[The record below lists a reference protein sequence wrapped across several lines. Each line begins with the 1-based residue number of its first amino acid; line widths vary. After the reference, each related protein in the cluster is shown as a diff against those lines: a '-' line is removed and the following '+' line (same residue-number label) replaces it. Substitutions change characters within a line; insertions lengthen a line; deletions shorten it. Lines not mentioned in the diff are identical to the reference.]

1 MYLKDISVPRFL
13 IGALFFLAG
22 ALLPS
27 SALAEFL
34 SAPPAGITFQLM
46 LGATIF
52 RISLAILGIALVI
65 ASLPIWA
72 QRAPSVKPAADPRH
86 KWILLLLALIL
97 IVATAL
103 RLYQLN
109 SGLWLDEILTD
120 VLFAKAPLRSIITTY
135 ESENQHFL
143 YSLMAHLSFK
153 IFGESVW
160 ALRLPAVLFGVGSIG
175 ALYLLGRE
183 VAGVRE
189 ALLSAAL
196 LTFSYTHIWFSQNA
210 RGYSGLLFWTILASW
225 LLLRALREAQP
236 RLWFAYAAA
245 AALGAYTHITM
256 LFVIM
261 GHLLIYLWTFAR
273 RREISSLNALRG
285 LFLGFVFSGLFT
297 LLLYALVLP
306 QILGGAGREAS
317 VVAEW
322 KNPLWTALE
331 IVKGMQISFSSG
343 FVSIGALAVF
353 GVGLWNYARTRP
365 EIVMLF
371 VIAPIVGAAVVI
383 ALGHHLWPRF
393 FLFAMGFAV
402 LIVMR
407 GAMQWAEW
415 SMRVLRW
422 PLSRSPWVGTA
433 LCAGLI
439 LVSAISVPFAY
450 GPKQDYAGALEFVQT
465 NILPGDTVVTAGL
478 AAFPYNNFY
487 GKDWQEVT
495 RVDGLNSIRSSA
507 KRTWLIYTFP
517 TVLESTSPEIM
528 TSIARDFPVV
538 KEFYGTVGDG
548 TIFVCRSD
556 TPPSGIVS
564 H

>member
-1 MYLKDISVPRFL
+1 MNIKDISGPRFL
-13 IGALFFLAG
+13 IGAFFFIAG
-22 ALLPS
+22 ALLSS
-27 SALAEFL
+27 SALTESL
-34 SAPPAGITFQLM
+34 SAPPAGVTIQLM
-46 LGATIF
+46 QGATIF
-52 RISLAILGIALVI
+52 RISLALLGVAFII
-65 ASLPIWA
+65 ASLPIWSPPA
-72 QRAPSVKPAADPRH
+72 ASAKPAVDPHH
-86 KWILLLLALIL
+86 KWVLLLLALIL
-97 IVATAL
+97 IIATAL

-143 YSLMAHLSFK
+143 YSLMAHISFK
-153 IFGESVW
+153 LFGESIW

-183 VAGVRE
+183 VADVRE

-196 LTFSYTHIWFSQNA
+196 LTLSYTHIWFSQNA
-210 RGYSGLLFWTILASW
+210 RGYSGLLFWTILSSW

-236 RLWFAYAAA
+236 RLWFAYAVAV
-245 AALGAYTHITM
+245 ALGAYTHITM
-256 LFVIM
+256 LFVIF
-261 GHLLIYLWTFAR
+261 GHLIIYLWEFGR
-273 RREISSLNALRG
+273 RRELSLNALRG
-285 LFLGFVFSGLFT
+285 LFLGFVFAGLFT
-297 LLLYALVLP
+297 LVLYALVLP
-306 QILGGAGREAS
+306 QILGGAGREPS

-331 IVKGMQISFSSG
+331 IVKGMQVSFSSG
-343 FVSIGALAVF
+343 FVALGALAVF
-353 GVGLWNYARTRP
+353 GAGLLNYVRTRP

-371 VIAPIVGAAVVI
+371 VIAPVVGAAVVI

-402 LIVMR
+402 LIVIR

-433 LCAGLI
+433 LCTGLI

-450 GPKQDYAGALEFVQT
+450 GPKQDYDGALEFVQA
-465 NILPGDTVVTAGL
+465 NMAPGDIVVTAGL
-478 AAFPYNNFY
+478 AVFPYNNFY

-495 RVDGLNSIRSSA
+495 RVEGLDSIRSSA
-507 KRTWLIYTFP
+507 KRTWLVYTFP

-528 TSIARDFPVV
+528 TSIARDFRVI

-548 TIFVCRSD
+548 TVFVCRSD
-556 TPPSGIVS
+556 TPPTGIVS

>member
-1 MYLKDISVPRFL
+1 MSIKDISGPRFL
-13 IGALFFLAG
+13 LGAFFFLVG

-34 SAPPAGITFQLM
+34 SAPPAGVTIQLM
-46 LGATIF
+46 QGVNIF
-52 RISLAILGIALVI
+52 RISLALLGIAFII

-72 QRAPSVKPAADPRH
+72 QPAPSAKPAAEPQH
-86 KWILLLLALIL
+86 KWVLLILGLIL
-97 IVATAL
+97 IIATAL

-109 SGLWLDEILTD
+109 SGMWLDEILTD
-120 VLFAKAPLRSIITTY
+120 VLYVKAPLRSIITTY

-143 YSLMAHLSFK
+143 YSLMAHISFR

-210 RGYSGLLFWTILASW
+210 RGYSGLLFWTVLSSW

-236 RLWFAYAAA
+236 RLWFAYSAAV
-245 AALGAYTHITM
+245 ALGAYTHITM
-256 LFVIM
+256 LFVIL
-261 GHLLIYLWTFAR
+261 GHLIIYLWEFGR
-273 RREISSLNALRG
+273 RRELSLNALRG

-297 LLLYALVLP
+297 LVLYALVLP
-306 QILGGAGREAS
+306 QILGGAGREPS

-322 KNPLWTALE
+322 KNPLWTVLE
-331 IVKGMQISFSSG
+331 IIKGMQISFSSG
-343 FVSIGALAVF
+343 FVALGALAVF
-353 GVGLWNYARTRP
+353 GAGLLNYIRTRP

-371 VIAPIVGAAVVI
+371 VIAPVVGAAVVI

-422 PLSRSPWVGTA
+422 PLSRSPRMGTA
-433 LCAGLI
+433 LCSGLI
-439 LVSAISVPFAY
+439 LVSAISIPFAY
-450 GPKQDYAGALEFVQT
+450 GPKQDYAGALEFVQASMA
-465 NILPGDTVVTAGL
+465 PGDIVVTAGL

-495 RVDGLNSIRSSA
+495 RVEGLDSIRSSA
-507 KRTWLIYTFP
+507 KRTWLVYTFP

-528 TSIARDFPVV
+528 TSIARDFRVI

-548 TIFVCRSD
+548 TVFVCRSD
-556 TPPSGIVS
+556 TPPTGIVS